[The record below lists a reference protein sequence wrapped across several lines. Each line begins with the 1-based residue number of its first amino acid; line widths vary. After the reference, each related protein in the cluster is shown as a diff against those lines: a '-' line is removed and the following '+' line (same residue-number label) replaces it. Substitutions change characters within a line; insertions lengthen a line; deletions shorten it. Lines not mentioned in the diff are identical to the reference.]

1 MAAMVSV
8 VESPRPR
15 LQRLSGPRITG
26 EGRND
31 GCGGSTDEDADEDE
45 EDYDDMRYDIRVSIH
60 ERYST

>member
-1 MAAMVSV
+1 MSV